1 MNHVFTFLEQRLMPP
16 LNKVANLRFIRAIM
30 QAGVIT
36 VPFTIVGSIFL
47 IINNLPQIIPPLAS
61 FFEQTILKFSP
72 LYSVATTMSIGSI
85 ALFYCLATAY
95 YLTDIYRKE
104 EKLQLSSFV
113 AAILG
118 LFAFLMTIIQVD
130 ISDSGAQLLQTTGE
144 TAIIYNGVALGSW
157 VTRFS
162 GVGIFIGIL
171 TAVLATQVYRFCVKK
186 KITIQMP
193 AGVPDGVSK
202 AFASLIPAIIIAFLM
217 ILINGCLA
225 VFHTDLHGLLSKPF
239 EFVKDLTGS
248 WLGIIVIMLLI
259 HLLWAVGVHG
269 TAVIKN
275 SFINPILLVAL
286 TENIDGATN
295 IFAGDFVNMY
305 IFIGGA
311 GSTLGLVLL
320 MLFRAKSQ
328 QLKVLGKAAILPGL
342 FNINEPVIF
351 GAPLVYNP
359 YLIIPFIVTP
369 LINVT
374 IAYFATS
381 FGFVAKVITGIPWIS
396 PVGIGA
402 FLGTGGDFRGILIA
416 ILNLLISVVCY
427 YPFFR
432 MYDSKLF
439 AEQQANEAEATLH
452 DQ

>member
-1 MNHVFTFLEQRLMPP
+1 MNKVFTFLETKLMPP

-30 QAGVIT
+30 QAGIIT

-47 IINNLPQIIPPLAS
+47 IINNLPQIIPPLAP
-61 FFEQTILKFSP
+61 FFENTILKFAP
-72 LYSVATTMSIGSI
+72 IYSVATTMSIGSI
-85 ALFYCLATAY
+85 AIFYCLATAY

-104 EKLQLSSFV
+104 ENDGLSSFV
-113 AAILG
+113 GAILG
-118 LFAFLMTIIQVD
+118 LFAFLMTIVQTDIVD
-130 ISDSGAQLLQTTGE
+130 GSAQLVQNQSE
-144 TAIIYNGVALGSW
+144 TAITYNGIALGGW
-157 VTRFS
+157 VTRFG
-162 GVGIFIGIL
+162 GVGIFIGII
-171 TAVLATQVYRFCVKK
+171 TAVISTQIYRLCVKK
-186 KITIQMP
+186 NITIRMP
-193 AGVPDGVSK
+193 EGVPDGVSK
-202 AFASLIPAIIIAFLM
+202 AFASLIPAIFIAFVMLF
-217 ILINGCLA
+217 INTILA

-286 TENIDGATN
+286 TENIDGGSN

-320 MLFRAKSQ
+320 MIFVAKSD
-328 QLKVLGKAAILPGL
+328 QLKVLGKAAVLPGL

-351 GAPLVYNP
+351 GAPIVYNP

-381 FGFVAKVITGIPWIS
+381 WGLVNKVITGIPWIS

-402 FLGTGGDFRGILIA
+402 FLGTGGDFRAVLIGF
-416 ILNLLISVVCY
+416 INLAVSVLCY
-427 YPFFR
+427 YPFFK
-432 MYDSKLF
+432 MYDEKLY
-439 AEQQANEAEATLH
+439 AEQTADLETK
-452 DQ
+452 